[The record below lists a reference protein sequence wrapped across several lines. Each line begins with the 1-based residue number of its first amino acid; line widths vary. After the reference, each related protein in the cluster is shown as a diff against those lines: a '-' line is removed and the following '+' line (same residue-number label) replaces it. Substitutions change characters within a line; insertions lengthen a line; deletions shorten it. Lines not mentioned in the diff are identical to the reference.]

1 MVNKYNDD
9 VIVLCEEHYN
19 PLGIIR
25 TLGEAGIRP
34 TVVIKRNP
42 LMKIASK
49 SRYIGRLHFV
59 DNYDEAL
66 SWIIANYSNCEGK
79 TFILTSD
86 DVAVRCLEERYNE
99 LKDSFAFFNAGSNG
113 RIAHFQN
120 KEVLYKLAEK
130 HGMRVA
136 RVWRVKKGEIPDDI
150 EYPIITKPIESYEGW
165 KSDYYIC
172 NDESELSAAY
182 GHITSDSDL
191 LLQRFVKKVTERTY
205 EGCSIA
211 CGKEVLFAIEARY
224 TYTLADSYSMEMTV
238 ANPADNEVE
247 VALRAMFAEI
257 GFEGIFE
264 VEFMEDADGKLWFL
278 EINFRNSTWSWAPT
292 KVGMPLPIIWM
303 NGMRDGRIPDG
314 VERVVPDGYR
324 ALTEQPDFHFRVRRD
339 KLIGLFDW
347 LKAVKTADCLYFYD
361 RHDWRPC
368 FTAWWCVIGN
378 FVKRKLGLLK

>member
-182 GHITSDSDL
+182 GRITSGSDL
-191 LLQRFVKKVTERTY
+191 LLQRFVKK
-205 EGCSIA
+205 G
-211 CGKEVLFAIEARY
+211 
-224 TYTLADSYSMEMTV
+224 D
-238 ANPADNEVE
+238 
-247 VALRAMFAEI
+247 RAYI
-257 GFEGIFE
+257 
-264 VEFMEDADGKLWFL
+264 
-278 EINFRNSTWSWAPT
+278 
-292 KVGMPLPIIWM
+292 
-303 NGMRDGRIPDG
+303 
-314 VERVVPDGYR
+314 
-324 ALTEQPDFHFRVRRD
+324 
-339 KLIGLFDW
+339 
-347 LKAVKTADCLYFYD
+347 
-361 RHDWRPC
+361 
-368 FTAWWCVIGN
+368 
-378 FVKRKLGLLK
+378 